1 MKPMPSL
8 QATRLFS
15 VPART
20 LWRKRQLLV
29 AGVCATVWLSGC
41 GAFVSNDEFGLSW
54 SGKPLAQLTQ
64 AWGQPA
70 EQKNQAD
77 GSTEVRYDMKESRC
91 TYWFTADKAGKIVTY
106 RYEVGQWGSCKP
118 V

>member
-1 MKPMPSL
+1 MNPTPSL
-8 QATRLFS
+8 QATRLFT
-15 VPART
+15 VTART
-20 LWRKRQLLV
+20 FWRKRQLLV

-70 EQKNQAD
+70 EEKNQDD
-77 GSTEVRYDMKESRC
+77 GSTEVRYDMKEARC

-106 RYEVGQWGSCKP
+106 RYKVGQWGTCKP